1 MATLTIQEKKEG
13 NLLVLQ
19 IQGEIDAKT
28 APDLKLKL
36 ESSIGNGATK
46 IVCDFSG
53 VSYIASAGIG
63 VLNSILKFLKEK
75 SGELVFSN
83 IKKEVRDTM
92 DLMYF
97 TKKIRI
103 FESVKDAL
111 AAF

>member
-13 NLLVLQ
+13 NLLILQ

-36 ESSIGNGATK
+36 ESSIGNGSIQ

-97 TKKIRI
+97 TKKIRT
-103 FESVKDAL
+103 FETVKDAL
-111 AAF
+111 AGF